1 MFYLLV
7 RVAVQIQS
15 RKARMTAGS
24 TTQVRRSKNDR
35 GDTSGGFHFYFVYI
49 RRALTRFMTVA
60 DGSAITIRQGTIAT
74 RPPTTFEFSWL
85 VNNQKDCSSAQTR
98 DLHIG
103 ACNLFW

>member
-7 RVAVQIQS
+7 RFAVRKQS
-15 RKARMTAGS
+15 ETPRMTVGS

-35 GDTSGGFHFYFVYI
+35 GDILEGFHFHFVCM

-60 DGSAITIRQGTIAT
+60 AGIPITIGKGTIAT

-85 VNNQKDCSSAQTR
+85 VNNQKDCSSAQSR

-103 ACNLFW
+103 TCHLFW